1 MNGKIN
7 IKANK
12 QGVKIINKKPLKLV
26 QIDSEESLLNSLN
39 AEEKLKSLLE
49 TREKLRHISQEIGT
63 NRKARPETIENL
75 SKSLG
80 LKMDENMKKEA

>member
-1 MNGKIN
+1 VNGKIN

-12 QGVKIINKKPLKLV
+12 LGSKIINKKPLKLV

-49 TREKLRHISQEIGT
+49 TREKLRHIGQAIGS

-75 SKSLG
+75 AKSLG
-80 LKMDENMKKEA
+80 LKMDDNMKQ